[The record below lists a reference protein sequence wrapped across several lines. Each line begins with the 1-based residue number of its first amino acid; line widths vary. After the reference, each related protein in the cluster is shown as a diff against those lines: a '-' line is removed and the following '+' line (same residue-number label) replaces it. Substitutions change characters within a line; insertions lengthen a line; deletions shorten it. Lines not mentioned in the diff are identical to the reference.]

1 MIMTKKLIGIMAEN
15 GISQSEMARRIGIA
29 PKTFYEKMSKGVFG
43 SDEIEIMVRELN
55 IKNPWDIFFANVVTS
70 KVIKSGDD
78 SEQPAV

>member
-1 MIMTKKLIGIMAEN
+1 MIMTNKLIGIMAEN

-70 KVIKSGDD
+70 KVIKADGAGD
-78 SEQPAV
+78 QKAV